1 MDTKD
6 KHDLSLKLFIVLSR
20 ASIWLSKHSDR
31 QISNHGLTT
40 TEFAVLELLY
50 HKGTKPLQ
58 QIGEKI
64 LTSNANTTYVIDK
77 LEKKELI
84 TRRRCQTDRRTIY
97 AELTEAGYAFIEEIF
112 PEHKQI
118 ITEATAGLTEEEMKQ
133 AITLLKK
140 VGLYAKEHF

>member
-1 MDTKD
+1 M
-6 KHDLSLKLFIVLSR
+6 LSR

-31 QISNHGLTT
+31 QISKHGLTT

-77 LEKKELI
+77 LEKKQFLK
-84 TRRRCQTDRRTIY
+84 RKRCSTDRRTIY
-97 AELTEAGYAFIEEIF
+97 AELTDAGRSFIEDIF
-112 PEHKQI
+112 PEHEQVIKD
-118 ITEATAGLTEEEMKQ
+118 ATAGLSEEEMLQ
-133 AITLLKK
+133 AIELLKK
-140 VGLYAKEHF
+140 IGLYAKEHY